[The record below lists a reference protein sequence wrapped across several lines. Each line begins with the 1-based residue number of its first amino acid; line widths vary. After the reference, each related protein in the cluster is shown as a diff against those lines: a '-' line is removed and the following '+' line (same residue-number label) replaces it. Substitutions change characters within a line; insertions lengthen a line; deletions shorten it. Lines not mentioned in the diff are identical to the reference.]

1 MMKIEHIAMYVQDL
15 EKTRDFFVK
24 YFAAKSNAM
33 YHNPNTDF
41 KSYFLS
47 FDDGARL
54 EIMQKPGVEAQTE
67 NQMRTGFIHVA
78 ISVGSK
84 EQVDKL
90 TETLKQDGYTVT
102 SDPRTTGDGYYES
115 CVVAVEG
122 NLIEITV

>member
-1 MMKIEHIAMYVQDL
+1 MKIEHIAIYVQDL

-102 SDPRTTGDGYYES
+102 SGPRTTGDGYYES

>member
-54 EIMQKPGVEAQTE
+54 EI
-67 NQMRTGFIHVA
+67 R
-78 ISVGSK
+78 
-84 EQVDKL
+84 
-90 TETLKQDGYTVT
+90 LKICIDRKSTRLN
-102 SDPRTTGDGYYES
+102 SSHEWLSRMPS
-115 CVVAVEG
+115 SA
-122 NLIEITV
+122 

>member
-102 SDPRTTGDGYYES
+102 SGPRTTGDGYYES

>member
-1 MMKIEHIAMYVQDL
+1 MKIEHIAMYVQDL

-90 TETLKQDGYTVT
+90 TETLKQDGYMVT
-102 SDPRTTGDGYYES
+102 SGPRTTGDGYYES